1 MHSKQ
6 KLLQPSLK
14 NTHTQIK
21 KKDEIELKKN
31 PVCVVKS
38 SYLQN
43 CVH

>member
-14 NTHTQIK
+14 KHTQIK

-31 PVCVVKS
+31 PLCVVKN